1 MDFSL
6 APWQSILKQWRKTMT
21 DKYKN
26 KYRIESARLQTWD
39 YGWNAA
45 YFVTICAADRK
56 HYFGEIDNGK
66 MVLSKIGII
75 TQREWTRTSEI
86 RPDMNLILDGYIVM
100 PNHFH
105 AIIIIG
111 ENKYN
116 ERTNAM
122 QRGRDAM
129 HIDTKRT
136 DTKRTDAKRTDAM
149 HCVSTDIQ
157 NQFAAQ
163 RKNLS
168 SIIRG
173 YKSAITTFARKNNI
187 NFAWQPRF
195 HDRIIRN
202 DDEFGRIRNYILNN
216 SLNWDNDKYYN

>member
-1 MDFSL
+1 
-6 APWQSILKQWRKTMT
+6 MT

-26 KYRIESARLQTWD
+26 KYRIESARLQAWD
-39 YGWNAA
+39 YGSNAA

-56 HYFGEIDNGK
+56 HYFGENDNGK
-66 MVLSKIGII
+66 IVLSKIGII
-75 TQREWTRTSEI
+75 TQREWIKTPEI
-86 RPDMNLILDGYIVM
+86 RPDMNLILDEYIVM

-116 ERTNAM
+116 NR
-122 QRGRDAM
+122 RDAM
-129 HIDTKRT
+129 HY
-136 DTKRTDAKRTDAM
+136 
-149 HCVSTDIQ
+149 VSTTTTTQ
-157 NQFAAQ
+157 KNQFATQ

-187 NFAWQPRF
+187 DFAWQSRF

-202 DDEFGRIRNYILNN
+202 NDEFERIRNYILNN
-216 SLNWDNDKYYN
+216 PLNWNNDKYYN